1 MWSHVRRDAIT
12 VWQNEIVA
20 KRLERYRAIVDLR
33 LPARFQI
40 AKHIETEFESGAEL
54 HVLWRI
60 HNEARR
66 EFKRRLSTDQS
77 NMICANLP
85 LPRQSLLDLKA
96 AIALK
101 MMQECC
107 FCERR
112 CGIDRTTQFGFCAVG
127 KGSYVASAFLHTGEE
142 PPLVPSGTIFFS
154 GCNLRCAHCQNF
166 DISTDP
172 HAGSRV
178 SESDLAAIADELASQ
193 GARNINYVGGDPTPN
208 LHTIL
213 SSLKRQEYS
222 ITQLW
227 NSNMYLTP
235 EAMELLL
242 DVIDFWLP
250 DLKYFCDA
258 CADRISEVGSYTNVV
273 TRNIQAAYD
282 RGTKEMIIRIL
293 VLPNHLECC
302 VFPALDWIAD
312 NVPEALVNLMAQY
325 HPTWQVSR
333 NPENFADIARRVSG
347 EEMHQAYARA
357 EKLGLEFRSVS

>member
-1 MWSHVRRDAIT
+1 MWVPRRHEPIAH
-12 VWQNEIVA
+12 WQNETVA
-20 KRLERYRAIVDLR
+20 TRLERYRAIVDMR

-40 AKHIETEFESGAEL
+40 ARYVETDFDSRAEL
-54 HVLWRI
+54 RVLWRI

-66 EFKRRLSTDQS
+66 EFQRLLSSHEPSTT
-77 NMICANLP
+77 CADLP
-85 LPRQSLLDLKA
+85 LPRQSFLHLKA

-101 MMQECC
+101 MMQKCC

-112 CGIDRTTQFGFCAVG
+112 CGVDRNTRFGFCGVG
-127 KGSYVASAFLHTGEE
+127 RSSYVASAFLHTGEE
-142 PPLVPSGTIFFS
+142 APLVPSGTIFFS

-166 DISTDP
+166 DISTHP

-178 SESDLAAIADELASQ
+178 SESELAAIADELASQ
-193 GARNINYVGGDPTPN
+193 GAKNINYVGGDPTPN

-213 SSLKRQEYS
+213 SSLKHQEHN

-242 DVIDFWLP
+242 DVVDFWLP
-250 DLKYFCDA
+250 DLKYFSDA
-258 CADRISEVGSYTNVV
+258 CAKRISEAESYTNVV
-273 TRNIQAAYD
+273 TRNIQTAYE

-302 VFPALDWIAD
+302 VFPSLDWIAEK
-312 NVPEALVNLMAQY
+312 VPEALVNLMAQY

-333 NPENFADIARRVSG
+333 NPETFPDIARRVSR
-347 EEMHQAYARA
+347 EEMQQAYARA